1 MNKYS
6 LVSIAMA
13 GSVILSACGGSSNS
27 NPDIGQ
33 AQPELTE
40 NVDFDFDLS
49 ALLDTVGPSEEPL
62 NDALLLSD
70 EASLMTGTMLVEDL
84 VSNEVESHSWTVN
97 LDENDLANV
106 TSFKSLVLEP
116 SSYNFTLVLDRG
128 EHQYAGA
135 SIHTVEDGS
144 QELVPMTIRP
154 VIGDTQVTTEV
165 VSELV
170 DFRFNYSASQLGE
183 AGLIGPSIGIT
194 IDQGSELVFDLDP
207 TTGLSEHMFLNLV
220 PGTYDMSLRLFDAG
234 SQVGKSVPGQ
244 GTGVS
249 VSPGTNVT
257 LDIVPLYGEIGLG
270 LAVEGGNANITI
282 QVPAEVV
289 DEAGDLGNLQSIL
302 SVVGP
307 ENPLQEVALSL
318 VQVDA
323 GYEATVTLPEMYY
336 GNLDF
341 ELSFSDIAQNEPL
354 GSCVD
359 TTTLTRNQ
367 TSVECELTLRTRSA
381 IGGNLL
387 STVGLN
393 VFDLD
398 GAPVSGAVVSVDG
411 QDIAIT
417 NSATFSTP
425 GYSKIYLNPGA
436 RDIVVRNGDSF
447 GELLY
452 TSVPLSVLSLI
463 HI

>member
-1 MNKYS
+1 M
-6 LVSIAMA
+6 
-13 GSVILSACGGSSNS
+13 
-27 NPDIGQ
+27 
-33 AQPELTE
+33 
-40 NVDFDFDLS
+40 
-49 ALLDTVGPSEEPL
+49 
-62 NDALLLSD
+62 
-70 EASLMTGTMLVEDL
+70 
-84 VSNEVESHSWTVN
+84 
-97 LDENDLANV
+97 
-106 TSFKSLVLEP
+106 
-116 SSYNFTLVLDRG
+116 
-128 EHQYAGA
+128 
-135 SIHTVEDGS
+135 
-144 QELVPMTIRP
+144 
-154 VIGDTQVTTEV
+154 
-165 VSELV
+165 
-170 DFRFNYSASQLGE
+170 
-183 AGLIGPSIGIT
+183 
-194 IDQGSELVFDLDP
+194 
-207 TTGLSEHMFLNLV
+207 
-220 PGTYDMSLRLFDAG
+220 
-234 SQVGKSVPGQ
+234 
-244 GTGVS
+244 
-249 VSPGTNVT
+249 
-257 LDIVPLYGEIGLG
+257 
-270 LAVEGGNANITI
+270 
-282 QVPAEVV
+282 PAEVV

-318 VQVDA
+318 VPVGA

-452 TSVPLSVLSLI
+452 TSVPLSVDNIDITLDQIDPVSTGFVQALWSFSGVASYSMSETVLNINVGSGGGGLVATTIVPSDGVISFDWAMSVFSAGQFGDVISYSINGNSVTLSSAGSASGSVTNIPVSAGDELLLNTWGTTQSSSYAANFSNYNFVAN
-463 HI
+463 